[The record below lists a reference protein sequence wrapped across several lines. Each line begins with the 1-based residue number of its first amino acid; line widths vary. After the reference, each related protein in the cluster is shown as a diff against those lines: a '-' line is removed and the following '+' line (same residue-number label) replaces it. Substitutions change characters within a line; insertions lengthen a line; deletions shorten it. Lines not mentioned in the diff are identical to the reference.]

1 MKSKQLIFARE
12 YRGLT
17 QKALSAAVSGLS
29 QSNLSKYEKGIDSL
43 SDETVERI
51 MLYLKFPL
59 GFLNLNINNDVENK
73 HYRKRAS
80 INASGRKQI
89 DRTISLIAYCFDWM
103 SDFVEL
109 PDYTL
114 GDYDLEQGI
123 SPSEVAIQIRRQ
135 CKLGVSPI
143 KDICTIL
150 ERNGVFVYFWD
161 CPYEDFDGV
170 SLITDKGFHLVIVN
184 KNQSND
190 RIRWTLAHELAHS
203 LMHENIT
210 LFVNGNRDK
219 EKEAN
224 EFAAEFLLPESE
236 TKRSL
241 VNIKMSQLPSFK
253 TYWLTSMGA
262 IVQRAKQLNC
272 ITNEKYKLI
281 RIEFSRNRWNKNEPI
296 SVYLDKPTV
305 FHKMYDLIANELH
318 YNAESMVKTM
328 GVPTDILDKIFAR
341 PKIVKLK
348 ISTSK

>member
-29 QSNLSKYEKGIDSL
+29 QSNLSKYEKGIESL

-51 MLYLKFPL
+51 MLYLNFPMD
-59 GFLNLNINNDVENK
+59 FLNLNISNDVENK

-80 INASGRKQI
+80 INAASRKQI

-123 SPSEVAIQIRRQ
+123 SPSEVARQIRRQ
-135 CKLGVSPI
+135 CKLGVAPI

-150 ERNGVFVYFWD
+150 EKNGVFIYFWD
-161 CPYEDFDGV
+161 CPHDDFDGV
-170 SLITDKGFHLVIVN
+170 SLITDNGFHLIIVN
-184 KNQSND
+184 KNFDND
-190 RIRWTLAHELAHS
+190 RIRWTLAHELGHS
-203 LMHENIT
+203 LMHENIS

-224 EFAAEFLLPESE
+224 EFAAEFLLPECE
-236 TKRSL
+236 TKRAF
-241 VNIKMSQLPSFK
+241 VNLKISQLASFK
-253 TYWLTSMGA
+253 SYWLTSMGA
-262 IVQRAKQLNC
+262 IVQRSKQLGG
-272 ITNEKYKLI
+272 ITIEKYKLL
-281 RIEFSRNRWNKNEPI
+281 RIEFSRRNWNKKEPI
-296 SVYLDKPTV
+296 PVYLDKPTV
-305 FHKMYDLIANELH
+305 FNKMYDLIVNSLH
-318 YNAESMVKTM
+318 YNSENMVKSM
-328 GVPTDILDKIFAR
+328 GIPVDIINEIFAR
-341 PKIVKLK
+341 PKIIKLK
-348 ISTSK
+348 IS